1 MPNPSVQL
9 TIQDPGLGQIIPSA
23 GRTQVKLGATQKG
36 TPNVLVSA
44 GSDGALKDAI
54 GSGKVADAASQV
66 LGTGGAPVLVMPVT
80 ITADGAVSSS
90 LTLTGTGTGTIAAVR
105 GPEAVARVKVI
116 DGGALGVATFQTA
129 LGANGAY
136 GSTVPTTA
144 DPFTYRLP
152 GQRFT
157 KAVFGDVVYT
167 ADDVYLF
174 NLDGTVTR
182 TGAGPATALDGS
194 VHSPLDDYDLWVQVT
209 TAGAL
214 GAGAFKY
221 SLDGGNNWVGS
232 FGIPAG
238 GKFVV
243 PGTGI
248 VLTFAGTFT
257 LDDLYKGTSTAAGF
271 DNTELTNALIAL
283 RADSSRWGFLHV
295 VGTPANAAG
304 ALSLAAAVGAQLTA
318 MEAEKKYR
326 YGIVECPQG
335 EGDATLK
342 TTFVAYADTRVAVCA
357 GDIDMLSTLTGRRH
371 RRNLAWAY
379 SAKRSGQLLSVHPG
393 QVAAEN
399 GGGHLKNVLGLYRNE
414 TKTPGLDDS
423 RFVTAGSLEGANGF
437 YIIRGRMMAPAGSD
451 YDDVMAR
458 AVMDR
463 ACEIA
468 DSAHLEY
475 LNKRQ
480 RIDRVTGKIDER
492 DAQDMEVNV
501 QSKLESGL
509 VQEDEASAV
518 EYAVSRT
525 DNLLQTS
532 TINTEVGVIP
542 FGYSELIRVK
552 IGFVNPALRAAA
564 A

>member
-9 TIQDPGLGQIIPSA
+9 TIQDPGLGQLVPSA
-23 GRTQVKLGATQKG
+23 GRTQVKLGVTQKG

-44 GSDGALKDAI
+44 GSDGALKEAI
-54 GSGKVADAASQV
+54 GNGKVADAASQV
-66 LGTGGAPVLVMPVT
+66 LNTGGSPVLVMPVT
-80 ITADGAVSSS
+80 ITADGTVSAN
-90 LTLTGTGTGTIAAVR
+90 LTLTGSGTGTIAAAR
-105 GPEAVARVKVI
+105 GPEAIARIKI
-116 DGGALGVATFQTA
+116 IAGGALGTATFQTA
-129 LGANGAY
+129 LGASGAF
-136 GSTVPTTA
+136 GPTVATTV
-144 DPFTYRLP
+144 DPFTYRIP

-157 KAVFGDVVYT
+157 KAVFGNVVYT
-167 ADDVYLF
+167 ANDIYQF

-182 TGAGPATALDGS
+182 TGAGPATALDTS
-194 VHSPLDDYDLWVQVT
+194 VHSPLDDYDLWVEIT

-214 GAGAFKY
+214 GAGAFRY

-257 LDDLYKGTSTAAGF
+257 LGDLYKGTSTAAGY
-271 DNTELTNALIAL
+271 DNTELTNALVAL
-283 RADSSRWGFLHV
+283 RADPSRWGFLHV

-326 YGIVECPQG
+326 YGIVECPQT

-342 TTFVAYADTRVAVCA
+342 TTFADYADTRVAVCA
-357 GDIDMLSTLTGRRH
+357 GDVDLLSTLTGRRH

-379 SAKRSGQLLSVHPG
+379 SAKRSAQLLSVHPG

-399 GGGHLKNVLGLYRNE
+399 GGGPLKNVLGLYRNE
-414 TKTPGLDDS
+414 TTTPGLDDA
-423 RFVTAGSLEGANGF
+423 RFVTAGSLEGTNGF
-437 YIIRGRMMAPAGSD
+437 YVIRGRMMAPAGSD

-468 DSAHLEY
+468 EAAHLEY

-492 DAQDMEVNV
+492 DAQDMEANV
-501 QSKLESGL
+501 RSKLESGL
-509 VQEDEASAV
+509 VGEDEASAI
-518 EYAVSRT
+518 EYTVSRT
-525 DNLLQTS
+525 DNLLSTS
-532 TINTEVGVIP
+532 TINTEVGVVP
-542 FGYSELIRVK
+542 FGYSEFIKVK